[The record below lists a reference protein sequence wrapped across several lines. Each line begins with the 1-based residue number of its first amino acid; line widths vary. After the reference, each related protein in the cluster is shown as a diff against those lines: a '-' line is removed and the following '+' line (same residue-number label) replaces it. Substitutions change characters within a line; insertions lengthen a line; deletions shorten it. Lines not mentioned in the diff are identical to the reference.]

1 MSNYTFDN
9 APTINAPRTLFK
21 MPHRKL
27 TTMPIGKLVPLD
39 VQEILPGDTFK
50 VDTTLVARC
59 TSAFLRPVMD
69 NLFLDVYHFFVPH
82 RLSYDRFEEVFGENK
97 NGYWAQSEDV
107 NIPLLAGG
115 DSVYTGSVL
124 DYLGV
129 EPCEE
134 CPGLSVLPARGFARI
149 WNDWFRD
156 ENVQQPV
163 NIYVGELGDEEY
175 PNFEEWAPDNYLG
188 QLPPVSKFHDFFSS
202 ALPAP
207 QKGNAVQLNL
217 LSGPVPVTTAPSSRT
232 MVDTGNVLR
241 GLTNNPDYAQQN
253 GALYLFND
261 RGNGEIGF
269 FQTNAAQEPDSSITA
284 LNLEVDPQNG
294 NFNAISI
301 NDLRNAFALQ
311 RMLEAD
317 ARGGSRYTEFLHN
330 HFNVTSP
337 DARLQRPEY
346 LGGKRIPLNVQQ
358 VAQTSSST
366 PAGSVTVNEKNYLG
380 SVGAYSLTNGETHI
394 NKAFTEHGYIFT
406 VGCIRYKHTYQGADK
421 HWFKSKRTDFY
432 QPVFAHIGE
441 QPIYAREL
449 CTDLA
454 IIDNHESI
462 FGYQEAWADY
472 RMRMSRCT
480 GQMRPTIGEF
490 DPNTGTFNRLSG
502 LGTVYTFADDTNDY
516 ATQVISDTFVKED
529 PFFVSRTLA
538 VHVTEMDPFAIDI
551 YFDVKAIRELPP
563 YSVPGG
569 LMV

>member
-39 VQEILPGDTFK
+39 VQEVLPGDTFK

-69 NLFLDVYHFFVPH
+69 SLYLDIYHFFVPH

-97 NGYWAQSEDV
+97 NGYWANSEEVD
-107 NIPLLAGG
+107 IPRIVPG
-115 DSVYTGSVL
+115 DSIYTGTVL

-129 EPCEE
+129 EPCEG
-134 CPGLSVLPARGFARI
+134 CPDLSVLPGRGFARI

-163 NIYVGELGDEEY
+163 NIYTGEVGNEEA
-175 PNFEEWAPDNYLG
+175 PTWEEWSPTCYLG
-188 QLPPVSKFHDFFSS
+188 QLPPVAKFHDYFSS

-217 LSGPVPVTTAPSSRT
+217 LSGPVPVTTAPPSRLL
-232 MVDTGNVLR
+232 VDSGNVLR
-241 GLTNNPDYAQQN
+241 GKTNNPDAAQQN

-261 RGNGEIGF
+261 GGNGEIGF
-269 FQTNAAQEPDSSITA
+269 FSSTAAQEPDSSITA
-284 LNLEVDPQNG
+284 LNLEVDPENG

-317 ARGGSRYTEFLHN
+317 ARGGTRYTEYLHN

-358 VAQTSSST
+358 VAQTAPASNSQGSSS
-366 PAGSVTVNEKNYLG
+366 KKDFLG

-421 HWFKSKRTDFY
+421 HWFKFKRTDFY

-441 QPIYAREL
+441 QPIYVREL
-449 CTDLA
+449 CTDLM

-472 RMRMSRCT
+472 RTRMNRCT
-480 GQMRPTIGEF
+480 GQMRPTTYEYNNG
-490 DPNTGTFNRLSG
+490 DPMRMEN
-502 LGTVYTFADDTNDY
+502 LGYVYTFADDTNDL
-516 ATQVISDTFVKED
+516 ATQVISDTFVRED
-529 PFFVSRTLA
+529 EYAVGRTLA
-538 VHVTEMDPFAIDI
+538 VPVLSMDPFALDI